1 MSKATEAKLGALH
14 GMVSDVLCSQLAEE
28 EEVMA
33 YNEDGELVSTGKTRK
48 SASPATIAAAIKFLK
63 DNSITSDIDKDE
75 NLSNL
80 AERLGNKQK
89 RSRLDTDK
97 PSDVA
102 KLYAVGE

>member
-14 GMVSDVLCSQLAEE
+14 GMVSDVLCSQLAAE
-28 EEVMA
+28 EEVME
-33 YNEDGELVSTGKTRK
+33 YNEDGVLIGTGKTVR
-48 SASPATIAAAIKFLK
+48 SASPATVAAAIKFLK

-89 RSRLDTDK
+89 RSRLDNTK
-97 PSDVA
+97 PADVA